1 MAKIS
6 DLPSGVLSSGDLIPI
21 VQGGVTKQVPS
32 PFDTEANG
40 SVGTGGGLSAWGSG
54 FVVMEINNIET
65 TFHDVATFNAG
76 VAHNCYNNGTSWLR
90 TSAGGTACRLT
101 YSVAGGQKFELYA
114 AAGAADSVIT
124 WTTHQILGTDGTL
137 EQTAGIYLGGTAT
150 ANLLDDYEEGTW
162 TMVLTFGGASV
173 GITYASQTGGYTKV
187 GDSVRVSGFMV
198 LTNKGTST
206 GNVLLEGLPFT
217 VTDSSAAYAPSA
229 LRLNTVSFADYP
241 QAYGGIGTNI
251 VIFEEVTDAGAKT
264 ALTDVN
270 FTNSSAIMLSM
281 VYPTDL

>member
-6 DLPSGVLSSGDLIPI
+6 DLPSGVLSSGDLIPV

-40 SVGTGGGLSAWGSG
+40 SVGTGGDLSAWGSG
-54 FVVMEINNIET
+54 FVVMEINNIEA

-137 EQTAGIYLGGTAT
+137 QQTAGIYLGGTAT

-162 TMVLTFGGASV
+162 APTLTGSTSGTVAGSS
-173 GITYASQTGGYTKV
+173 GLYTKAGRMV
-187 GDSVRVSGFMV
+187 NIKCEFGDIGAGLSGDI
-198 LTNKGTST
+198 
-206 GNVLLEGLPFT
+206 T
-217 VTDSSAAYAPSA
+217 VTGFPIAFAPTGLQPLSMFMNYQEIDNVNYVAVLNDSSIINFYKVT
-229 LRLNTVSFADYP
+229 LRLQDFLKM
-241 QAYGGIGTNI
+241 
-251 VIFEEVTDAGAKT
+251 TDANVST
-264 ALTDVN
+264 FTDMSIN
-270 FTNSSAIMLSM
+270 GTYQIG
-281 VYPTDL
+281 